1 MTSEDLRAKIRAHV
15 VSHFHLGGKRHFG
28 DEDSLLDAQVLD
40 SLGILELVGYLEETF
55 GIEVTDDDLS
65 PENFDSIGALARFV
79 AGRSNHR

>member
-1 MTSEDLRAKIRAHV
+1 MTSDELRAKIRAHV
-15 VSHFHLGGKRHFG
+15 ASRFHLGRTRNFG

-40 SLGILELVGYLEETF
+40 SLGILELVEYLEETF
-55 GIEVTDDDLS
+55 GIEVTDDDLR